1 MATHSRFL
9 FGEPRE
15 QRSLLDYSPQ
25 GRKELDMTEVM
36 STHTHSC
43 DLASYSVALHFI
55 FLLDKVEM
63 IILPSLLV

>member
-15 QRSLLDYSPQ
+15 QRSLLNYSPQ

-36 STHTHSC
+36 STHTQ
-43 DLASYSVALHFI
+43 L
-55 FLLDKVEM
+55 
-63 IILPSLLV
+63 